1 MAFSQN
7 SRNIRLDDGLILRA
21 ECQDFT
27 GAWKDAEFPLREVLR
42 RRGNALSLDTGTDQD
57 FPIHAWLEGTVLH
70 ANMRDV
76 DPSGDLASKSTAIDL
91 NNYLKIDLN
100 NYLKNSN
107 GKLHWVNK
115 AGENGMVFEG
125 GSKEDSK
132 IFQYTPL
139 PNAKSIRLLRLS
151 RFDNEGEFVKC
162 QMETFELGHHPPF
175 AALSYTWGSPFSTA
189 SPALQQR
196 YAERIMIQCNGK
208 RFSVQRNLHDA
219 LLRLSA
225 PATCNDEPRLVY
237 DKTPLIYY
245 AEVGNLRQVVR
256 LLRGGADVGARDAF
270 GETALHYAA
279 GNGHDDV
286 VKALVLAGSD
296 LRWTNGRGD
305 TPLIG
310 AGHCRHGN
318 YKNVERFLT
327 GWERRHGSPVPQRET
342 GLKRLPAEEEYFWID
357 AICINQ
363 EDSEEKAGQ
372 VAMMGEIYKMASSV
386 VIWLGPER
394 EHYADET
401 MEALREIWRLEEARV
416 DEDAM
421 EKLLENPASILEA
434 DSKHARV
441 AKEWLDSF
449 FEEAKLNLVQ
459 GCNLF
464 KRAWFDRAWTIQ
476 EMCMAG
482 HLTVLCGTVVI
493 PWSTFVLAAS
503 IVTGFQRWQFGNDGV
518 YRLEE
523 NQVPAGWDRMRNLT
537 LAGRFHTEA
546 AVIDMERTRLQLKK
560 HGGKISMISALSLSR
575 NAKATDVRDKVFAIT
590 HEGRLIAHGYVFD
603 TVAETATT
611 SLLDVG
617 DQLEGLVSS
626 VLLVIDMV
634 TKSPTERRRA
644 LFKAMVE
651 YETTDGDFE
660 PLDNQMLQWI
670 LWNSL
675 LEIVDHRTTYVE
687 DGRGDITRTVQP
699 KNGSYCLRPDER
711 RLMLLE
717 LLEHIF
723 AHLGIDVERNKML
736 KEWADP
742 ETFRAGSERWSH
754 LYFITASTIPACSSF
769 FRRKSLDSSRRI
781 FRTTGTCVLGTGP
794 NQVTAG
800 DAIFVLEGANVPY
813 LLRQSAPGE
822 YQLVGEAYLSE
833 VDFKDL
839 LCQKQRMEPVC
850 IV

>member
-1 MAFSQN
+1 M
-7 SRNIRLDDGLILRA
+7 
-21 ECQDFT
+21 
-27 GAWKDAEFPLREVLR
+27 
-42 RRGNALSLDTGTDQD
+42 
-57 FPIHAWLEGTVLH
+57 
-70 ANMRDV
+70 
-76 DPSGDLASKSTAIDL
+76 
-91 NNYLKIDLN
+91 
-100 NYLKNSN
+100 
-107 GKLHWVNK
+107 
-115 AGENGMVFEG
+115 
-125 GSKEDSK
+125 
-132 IFQYTPL
+132 
-139 PNAKSIRLLRLS
+139 
-151 RFDNEGEFVKC
+151 
-162 QMETFELGHHPPF
+162 
-175 AALSYTWGSPFSTA
+175 
-189 SPALQQR
+189 
-196 YAERIMIQCNGK
+196 
-208 RFSVQRNLHDA
+208 
-219 LLRLSA
+219 
-225 PATCNDEPRLVY
+225 Y

-245 AEVGNLRQVVR
+245 AEVGNLGQVVR
-256 LLRGGADVGARDAF
+256 LLRGGADVGARDTF

-318 YKNVERFLT
+318 YKDVKRFIM
-327 GWERRHGSPVPQRET
+327 GWERQHGEPVPRRET

-363 EDSEEKAGQ
+363 EDSEEKASQ

-401 MEALREIWRLEEARV
+401 MDALREIWRLEEARV

-421 EKLLENPASILEA
+421 EKLLDNPTSVLES

-482 HLTVLCGTVVI
+482 HLTVLCGGVAI

-560 HGGKISMISALSLSR
+560 HGGKISMMSALSLSR
-575 NAKATDVRDKVFAIT
+575 NAKATDVRDKVFAVRSFTEAHKLVNPDYTISPLDLFIRTGQALLETCGIPALSLAGPTTPGMPSWAPSLGSESPIRLRGIGRLHSLANAQPIQIT
-590 HEGRLIAHGYVFD
+590 PEGRLIAHGYVFD
-603 TVAETATT
+603 TVAEAATT

-626 VLLVIDMV
+626 VLLVIAMV

-644 LFKAMVE
+644 LFKAMIE

-660 PLDNQMLQWI
+660 PIDNQMLQWI

-675 LEIVDHRTTYVE
+675 LEIVDHRTTYME
-687 DGRGDITRTVQP
+687 DGRGYITRTVQP

-754 LYFITASTIPACSSF
+754 LYFITASTIPACSNF

-781 FRTTGTCVLGTGP
+781 FRTTGTIVLGTGP
-794 NQVTAG
+794 NNVTPG

>member
-1 MAFSQN
+1 MV
-7 SRNIRLDDGLILRA
+7 
-21 ECQDFT
+21 
-27 GAWKDAEFPLREVLR
+27 W
-42 RRGNALSLDTGTDQD
+42 SLGVGQ
-57 FPIHAWLEGTVLH
+57 
-70 ANMRDV
+70 
-76 DPSGDLASKSTAIDL
+76 SKS
-91 NNYLKIDLN
+91 
-100 NYLKNSN
+100 
-107 GKLHWVNK
+107 KLLFPKLLFYANRLY
-115 AGENGMVFEG
+115 
-125 GSKEDSK
+125 SSK

-139 PNAKSIRLLRLS
+139 PNAKSIRLLRVS

-162 QMETFELGHHPPF
+162 QMETFDMGHHPPF

-189 SPALQQR
+189 SPEVRASLQKRKPCTQTLSQQLQQR
-196 YAERIMIQCNGK
+196 YAERIMSQCNGK

-225 PATCNDEPRLVY
+225 PATCNDDPRLVY

-256 LLRGGADVGARDAF
+256 LLRGGADVGARDTF

-318 YKNVERFLT
+318 FKDVERFIT
-327 GWERRHGSPVPQRET
+327 GWERRHGEPVPRRET

-401 MEALREIWRLEEARV
+401 MDALREIWRLEEARV
-416 DEDAM
+416 NEDAM
-421 EKLLENPASILEA
+421 EKLLGNPTSVLEA

-464 KRAWFDRAWTIQ
+464 KRAWFDRAWFDRAWTIQ

-482 HLTVLCGTVVI
+482 HLTVLCGAVVI

-523 NQVPAGWDRMRNLT
+523 NQVPAGWDRMRNLS
-537 LAGRFHTEA
+537 LAGPTTPGMPSWAPSLGSESP
-546 AVIDMERTRLQLKK
+546 IRLRGIGRL
-560 HGGKISMISALSLSR
+560 HSLA
-575 NAKATDVRDKVFAIT
+575 NAQPIQIT
-590 HEGRLIAHGYVFD
+590 PEGRLIAHGYVFD
-603 TVAETATT
+603 TVAEAAAT

-626 VLLVIDMV
+626 VLLVIAMV
-634 TKSPTERRRA
+634 TKSPTERRWA
-644 LFKAMVE
+644 LFKAMIE

-660 PLDNQMLQWI
+660 PIDNQMLQWI

-699 KNGSYCLRPDER
+699 KNGNYCLRPDER

-723 AHLGIDVERNKML
+723 AYLGIDVEKNKML

-742 ETFRAGSERWSH
+742 ETFRAGSERRSH
-754 LYFITASTIPACSSF
+754 LYFITASTIPACSSL

-794 NQVTAG
+794 NQATPG